1 MTLRSLYVA
10 LSEKDIHV
18 GRFFQEA
25 KSRAQNK
32 NVPFTVTLKYLREM
46 ARDHCPVFG
55 HKFVWGRSHLGKG
68 KTTGDSP
75 SLDRIIPELGYV
87 PGNVVFISHN
97 ANRIK
102 NNATEKELYAV
113 ADWLHE
119 ARKKV
124 NVNEKSAASLSTGDH
139 QQSEVY
145 PELGPFSAT
154 GTWEDY
160 YDAHHYCGAN
170 ARQDADN
177 STQASSGDSMGSG
190 SAQVGTFVTSYD
202 IQNNGLPCAEN
213 ILAEYRGRR
222 IPDKS

>member
-1 MTLRSLYVA
+1 MA
-10 LSEKDIHV
+10 LSEKDIHI
-18 GRFFQEA
+18 GRFFQQS

-32 NVPFTVTLKYLREM
+32 NVPFTVTLKYLRDT
-46 ARDHCPVFG
+46 AVDYCPVFG

-119 ARKKV
+119 ARK
-124 NVNEKSAASLSTGDH
+124 NVKQKSAAPVSTGSDP
-139 QQSEVY
+139 QGEVY
-145 PELGPFSAT
+145 LELGTISAA
-154 GTWEDY
+154 GTREDY
-160 YDAHHYCGAN
+160 YDLDHYQRTVRGEDSDY
-170 ARQDADN
+170 R
-177 STQASSGDSMGSG
+177 TQTRGGDSMGSG

-202 IQNNGLPCAEN
+202 IQNNGLPCAEV

>member
-1 MTLRSLYVA
+1 M

-46 ARDHCPVFG
+46 AGDHCPVFG
-55 HKFVWGRSHLGKG
+55 HKFVWGRSRLGKG

-75 SLDRIIPELGYV
+75 SLDRIIPKLGYV

-139 QQSEVY
+139 QQGEVY
-145 PELGPFSAT
+145 PELGSFSAA
-154 GTWEDY
+154 GTREDY
-160 YDAHHYCGAN
+160 YDLDHYQRTVRGEDSDY
-170 ARQDADN
+170 R
-177 STQASSGDSMGSG
+177 TQTRGGDSVGARDKEMEPLIV
-190 SAQVGTFVTSYD
+190 AQSIEATWPREPEIIWVKD
-202 IQNNGLPCAEN
+202 
-213 ILAEYRGRR
+213 RGGH
-222 IPDKS
+222 IPD

>member
-1 MTLRSLYVA
+1 MA
-10 LSEKDIHV
+10 LSKKDIHV

-25 KSRAQNK
+25 KCRAQNK
-32 NVPFTVTLKYLREM
+32 NVPFTITLKYLRET
-46 ARDHCPVFG
+46 AKDHCPVFG
-55 HKFVWGRSHLGKG
+55 HKFVWGRSLLGKG

-124 NVNEKSAASLSTGDH
+124 NVNERPAAHISEGIDS
-139 QQSEVY
+139 QSEHDAKRRAVLAAR
-145 PELGPFSAT
+145 LGEDRNHPDNHS
-154 GTWEDY
+154 GTIP
-160 YDAHHYCGAN
+160 G
-170 ARQDADN
+170 QDADH
-177 STQASSGDSMGSG
+177 STQESSGDSMGIG
-190 SAQVGTFVTSYD
+190 VQEMEALIIAQSIEATWPGEPKVIFIRS
-202 IQNNGLPCAEN
+202 
-213 ILAEYRGRR
+213 RGRR
-222 IPDKS
+222 IPD

>member
-1 MTLRSLYVA
+1 MA
-10 LSEKDIHV
+10 LSEKDIHI
-18 GRFFQEA
+18 GRFFQQS

-32 NVPFTVTLKYLREM
+32 NVPFTVTLKYLRDT
-46 ARDHCPVFG
+46 AVDYCPVFG

-139 QQSEVY
+139 QQGEVY
-145 PELGPFSAT
+145 PERGSFSAA
-154 GTWEDY
+154 GTREDY
-160 YDAHHYCGAN
+160 YDLDHYQRTVRGEDSDY
-170 ARQDADN
+170 R
-177 STQASSGDSMGSG
+177 TQTRGGDSMGSG

-202 IQNNGLPCAEN
+202 IQNNGLPCAEV
-213 ILAEYRGRR
+213 ILAEQRGGHL
-222 IPDKS
+222 PD

>member
-1 MTLRSLYVA
+1 MA
-10 LSEKDIHV
+10 LSEKDIHI
-18 GRFFQEA
+18 GRFFQQS

-32 NVPFTVTLKYLREM
+32 NVPFTVTLKYLRDT
-46 ARDHCPVFG
+46 AVDYCPVFG

-119 ARKKV
+119 ARK
-124 NVNEKSAASLSTGDH
+124 NVKQKSAAPVSTGSDP
-139 QQSEVY
+139 QGEVY
-145 PELGPFSAT
+145 LELGTISAA
-154 GTWEDY
+154 GTREDY
-160 YDAHHYCGAN
+160 YDLDHYQRTVRGEDSDY
-170 ARQDADN
+170 R
-177 STQASSGDSMGSG
+177 TQTRGGDSVGARDKKMEPLIV
-190 SAQVGTFVTSYD
+190 AQSIEATWPREPEIIWVKD
-202 IQNNGLPCAEN
+202 
-213 ILAEYRGRR
+213 RGGH
-222 IPDKS
+222 IPD

>member
-46 ARDHCPVFG
+46 AGDHCPVFG

>member
-46 ARDHCPVFG
+46 AGDHCPVFG
-55 HKFVWGRSHLGKG
+55 HKFVWGRSRLGKG

>member
-1 MTLRSLYVA
+1 MV

-46 ARDHCPVFG
+46 AGDHCPVFG
-55 HKFVWGRSHLGKG
+55 HKFVWGRSRLGKG

-75 SLDRIIPELGYV
+75 SLDRIIPKLGYV

-139 QQSEVY
+139 QQGEVY
-145 PELGPFSAT
+145 PELGSFSAA
-154 GTWEDY
+154 GTREDY
-160 YDAHHYCGAN
+160 YDLDHYQRTVRGEDSDY
-170 ARQDADN
+170 R
-177 STQASSGDSMGSG
+177 TQTRGGDSMGSG

-202 IQNNGLPCAEN
+202 IQNNGLPCAEV

>member
-1 MTLRSLYVA
+1 MTLRSLYVV
-10 LSEKDIHV
+10 LSEKDIHI

-46 ARDHCPVFG
+46 AGDHCPVFG

>member
-1 MTLRSLYVA
+1 MA
-10 LSEKDIHV
+10 LSEKDIHI
-18 GRFFQEA
+18 GRFFQQS

-32 NVPFTVTLKYLREM
+32 NVPFTVTLKYLRDT
-46 ARDHCPVFG
+46 AVDYCPVFG

-139 QQSEVY
+139 QQGEVY
-145 PELGPFSAT
+145 PELGSFSAA
-154 GTWEDY
+154 GTREDY
-160 YDAHHYCGAN
+160 YDLDHYQRTVRGEDSDY
-170 ARQDADN
+170 R
-177 STQASSGDSMGSG
+177 TQTRGGDSMGSG

-202 IQNNGLPCAEN
+202 IQNNGLPCAEV

>member
-1 MTLRSLYVA
+1 MA

-46 ARDHCPVFG
+46 AGDHCPVFG
-55 HKFVWGRSHLGKG
+55 HKFVWGRSRLGKG

-124 NVNEKSAASLSTGDH
+124 NVNEKSAASIPTGSN
-139 QQSEVY
+139 QQGKVY
-145 PELGPFSAT
+145 PELGSFSAT
-154 GTWEDY
+154 GFGEKCNN
-160 YDAHHYCGAN
+160 AHHHCGAD
-170 ARQDADN
+170 ARQDSDYR
-177 STQASSGDSMGSG
+177 TQTRGGDSVGARDKKMEPLIV
-190 SAQVGTFVTSYD
+190 AQSIEATWPREPEIIWVKD
-202 IQNNGLPCAEN
+202 
-213 ILAEYRGRR
+213 RGGH
-222 IPDKS
+222 IPD

>member
-1 MTLRSLYVA
+1 MA
-10 LSEKDIHV
+10 LSEKDIHI
-18 GRFFQEA
+18 GRFFQQS

-32 NVPFTVTLKYLREM
+32 NVPFTVTLKYLRDT
-46 ARDHCPVFG
+46 AVDYCPVFG

-119 ARKKV
+119 ARK
-124 NVNEKSAASLSTGDH
+124 NVKQKSAAPVSTGSDP
-139 QQSEVY
+139 QGEVY
-145 PELGPFSAT
+145 LELGTISAA
-154 GTWEDY
+154 GTREDY
-160 YDAHHYCGAN
+160 YDLDHYQRTVRGEDSDY
-170 ARQDADN
+170 R
-177 STQASSGDSMGSG
+177 TQTRGGDSVGARDKEMEPLIV
-190 SAQVGTFVTSYD
+190 AQSIEATWPREPEIIWVKD
-202 IQNNGLPCAEN
+202 
-213 ILAEYRGRR
+213 RGGH
-222 IPDKS
+222 IPD

>member
-1 MTLRSLYVA
+1 LRSLYVA

-46 ARDHCPVFG
+46 AGDHCPVFG

>member
-1 MTLRSLYVA
+1 MA

-46 ARDHCPVFG
+46 AGDHCPVFG

-213 ILAEYRGRR
+213 ILAEYRSRHL
-222 IPDKS
+222 PDKS

>member
-1 MTLRSLYVA
+1 MA

-46 ARDHCPVFG
+46 AGDHCPVFG
-55 HKFVWGRSHLGKG
+55 HKFVWGRSRLGKG

-139 QQSEVY
+139 QQGEVY
-145 PELGPFSAT
+145 PELGSFSST
-154 GTWEDY
+154 GFGEDNY
-160 YDAHHYCGAN
+160 YTHHYSGTISG
-170 ARQDADN
+170 QDIDYCA
-177 STQASSGDSMGSG
+177 QESSGDSMGIG
-190 SAQVGTFVTSYD
+190 VQEMEALIIAQSIEATWPSEPKVIWIRDRG
-202 IQNNGLPCAEN
+202 GHLP
-213 ILAEYRGRR
+213 
-222 IPDKS
+222 D